1 MSSTSRS
8 SRDPR
13 RPDPL
18 APEVYRDLVRRALA
32 EDLGT
37 SDVTTAA
44 TVPASATGRGVLL
57 ARSPA
62 VVAGLDLVREVFAQV
77 DPRVVIDAIAADGDR
92 VAPDDEIARLA
103 GPAAA
108 LLTGERTALNFLQYL
123 SGIATLTRT
132 FVDAA
137 GPRLGVLD
145 TRKTTPTFRALAKY
159 AVRCGGGINH
169 RIGLYDGILIKDNH
183 IRLAGGV
190 AAAVARAR
198 AAGPALPVEVETE
211 SLAEVDA
218 ALDAGADI
226 IMLDNLDDETMRRA
240 IARIAGRARVEL
252 SGRMTVE
259 RVRGLA
265 DSGADWVS
273 VGAITHS
280 APAADISL
288 EIELTPA

>member
-8 SRDPR
+8 SRGPH
-13 RPDPL
+13 RPDPP

-32 EDLGT
+32 EDLGPG
-37 SDVTTAA
+37 DVTTMA
-44 TVPASATGRGVLL
+44 TVPASAMGRGILL
-57 ARSPA
+57 AKTPL

-77 DPRVVIDAIAADGDR
+77 DAAVVIDVLASDGDR
-92 VAPDDEIARLA
+92 IEPGRIMARLT

-137 GPRLGVLD
+137 GERLGVLD

-159 AVRCGGGINH
+159 AVRCGGGLNY
-169 RIGLYDGILIKDNH
+169 RVGLYDGILIKDNH

-190 AAAVARAR
+190 VEAVRRAR
-198 AAGPALPVEVETE
+198 AAGPALPVEVETQ

-226 IMLDNLDDETMRRA
+226 IMLDNLDDETTRRA

-252 SGRMTVE
+252 SGGMTLD
-259 RVRGLA
+259 RVRRLA
-265 DSGADWVS
+265 DAGADWVS

-288 EIELTPA
+288 EIELDPA

>member
-1 MSSTSRS
+1 MSRS
-8 SRDPR
+8 SLGPR

-37 SDVTTAA
+37 GDVTTSA
-44 TVPASATGRGVLL
+44 TVPASAVGRGILL
-57 ARSPA
+57 AKSA
-62 VVAGLDLVREVFAQV
+62 CVVAGLDVFREVFAQV
-77 DPRVVIDAIAADGDR
+77 APSVVVDATATDGDH
-92 VAPDDEIARLA
+92 VEPGDVMARLR

-137 GPRLGVLD
+137 GEHLGVLD
-145 TRKTTPTFRALAKY
+145 TRKTTPTFRLLAKY
-159 AVRCGGGINH
+159 AVRCGGGINY

-190 AAAVARAR
+190 VEAVRRAR
-198 AAGPALPVEVETE
+198 AAGPALPVEVETQ

-226 IMLDNLDDETMRRA
+226 IMLDNLDDGTTRRA

-252 SGRMTVE
+252 SGGMTVA
-259 RVRGLA
+259 RVRTLA
-265 DSGADWVS
+265 DCGADWVS

-288 EIELTPA
+288 EIELDLV